1 MKTGRI
7 YIVTT
12 PSGVHYVSAIGPAL
26 AVKAVTQSGVSV
38 RAAKTADMVEAMKKN
53 VAIIDAETVLTAS
66 PAPET
71 APESGE
77 PSPAPSDAQV
87 L

>member
-12 PSGVHYVSAIGPAL
+12 PGGLHYVSATGPAL

-53 VAIIDAETVLTAS
+53 VTIIDAETVLTAS

-71 APESGE
+71 AADPAE